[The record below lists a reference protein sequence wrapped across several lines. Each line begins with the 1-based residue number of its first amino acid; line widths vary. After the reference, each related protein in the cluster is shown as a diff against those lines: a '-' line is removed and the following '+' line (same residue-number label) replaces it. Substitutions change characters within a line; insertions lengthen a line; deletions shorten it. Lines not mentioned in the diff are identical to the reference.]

1 MPGKSV
7 PLSVRVSD
15 DDAVFLAA
23 LEIDDA
29 VTPSEKLRA
38 LLHEAQRRNA
48 GLKDASE
55 GGMLLRD
62 MAASARRGIRKS
74 EGHLKRKSDLVLK
87 LYERVPDIMA
97 KLIAGIEDIENTEEL
112 IQFERELMDQ
122 TAVLIKD
129 FMALGL
135 SKNVRVYDPE
145 TYKNEIEPVLELVEL
160 VRHHQKKATK
170 E

>member
-1 MPGKSV
+1 
-7 PLSVRVSD
+7 
-15 DDAVFLAA
+15 
-23 LEIDDA
+23 
-29 VTPSEKLRA
+29 
-38 LLHEAQRRNA
+38 
-48 GLKDASE
+48 
-55 GGMLLRD
+55 
-62 MAASARRGIRKS
+62 
-74 EGHLKRKSDLVLK
+74 RKSDLVLK

-160 VRHHQKKATK
+160 VRHHQKKAPK

>member
-15 DDAVFLAA
+15 EDAVFLAE

-62 MAASARRGIRKS
+62 MAASARRSIRKS

-97 KLIAGIEDIENTEEL
+97 KLIAGIEDAEKTDDL
-112 IQFERELMDQ
+112 VQFERELMDQ

-135 SKNVRVYDPE
+135 SKNVRVSDPE
-145 TYKNEIEPVLELVEL
+145 TYKTEIEPVLELVEL
-160 VRHHQKKATK
+160 VRHHQQTTTK